1 MTPLLAEFTVLLRR
15 HAHVAGKGAVE
26 AAAGAKTGGK
36 GNIQD
41 GLVGI
46 AQQRPHMIDT
56 HGGYV
61 LLHGLLHHPLK
72 DPHRVV
78 RVELHVLGNGIDGQR
93 PRS

>member
-46 AQQRPHMIDT
+46 AQQRPHMIVT
-56 HGGYV
+56 
-61 LLHGLLHHPLK
+61 
-72 DPHRVV
+72 R
-78 RVELHVLGNGIDGQR
+78 EII
-93 PRS
+93 